1 MKNKGIRFITL
12 LILTLAWMFL
22 MRAMTAPLDPGTIF
36 DFEFI
41 GTAKHAVS
49 FLTGLQNSGQLELLT
64 RSIFLDFIFPLL
76 YGATFYYSS
85 AWICSKLPEKHI
97 FNRFRTLGTLT
108 IIAVICDFIENVSLL
123 KLIYYPP
130 ADMYA
135 YSAFLFASLK
145 FLLLAI
151 VLTHFIIS
159 GLIVLKGLKRSQL

>member
-1 MKNKGIRFITL
+1 MKNKGIRFTTL
-12 LILTLAWMFL
+12 LILTGAWMFL
-22 MRAMTAPLDPGTIF
+22 MRAMTAPLNPGIIF
-36 DFEFI
+36 EFEFI
-41 GTAKHAVS
+41 GTAKRAVS
-49 FLTGLQNSGQLELLT
+49 FLSALQNSGQLDLLT

-76 YGATFYYSS
+76 YGAAFYYAS

-97 FNRFRTLGTLT
+97 LNQFRMLGTLT

-135 YSAFLFASLK
+135 YSAFVFASLK
-145 FLLLAI
+145 FLLLAL

-159 GLIVLKGLKRSQL
+159 GLIVLKGGKR